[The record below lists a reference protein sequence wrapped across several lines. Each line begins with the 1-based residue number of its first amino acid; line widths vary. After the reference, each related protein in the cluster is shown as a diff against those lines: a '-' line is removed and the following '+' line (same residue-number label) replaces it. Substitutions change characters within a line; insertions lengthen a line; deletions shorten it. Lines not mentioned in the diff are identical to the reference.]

1 MLDHVC
7 PFREPVPGVSGQR
20 RRSCVL
26 CPSATVSSGSGQ
38 LHPRDSQRYDACR
51 QGFASLIQI
60 TWWLQRYL
68 FTFGFTLCALLSSLE
83 FYTNIIL
90 VSKCSWTSFSIS
102 LFLGKGHLGNHGDPK
117 LTCMSNVIFICSL
130 AQNDVYIIICLIK

>member
-83 FYTNIIL
+83 FYTNIL
-90 VSKCSWTSFSIS
+90 VSKRSWTSFSIS

-117 LTCMSNVIFICSL
+117 LTCMRNTLFAAWTKMMSTFI
-130 AQNDVYIIICLIK
+130 IRLIK